1 MSEIFDIVPVM
12 NTENPKP
19 TQSNKKYTKVVLL
32 GSIHG
37 TELHE
42 QLHSALGDEC
52 AVTSTFKPNA
62 ALGDVA
68 ADLQALCT
76 HLTKQNHVIIVERQ
90 CNNLE
95 RDLNHQTE
103 KDLNK
108 WVGYYVPT
116 VV

>member
-1 MSEIFDIVPVM
+1 
-12 NTENPKP
+12 
-19 TQSNKKYTKVVLL
+19 
-32 GSIHG
+32 
-37 TELHE
+37 
-42 QLHSALGDEC
+42 
-52 AVTSTFKPNA
+52 
-62 ALGDVA
+62 
-68 ADLQALCT
+68 
-76 HLTKQNHVIIVERQ
+76 VERQ